1 MSTAPSVYP
10 SIFMLPGR
18 DRRLRSGHPWVY
30 SNEIR
35 MNAEALALEPG
46 APVILNRVDG
56 KALGVG
62 TFNPHALIA
71 FRAFSME
78 AGAVLDTAFVE
89 ARLRRAL
96 GLRERL
102 FADPFYRLVH
112 AEADGLPGL
121 VADRFGDVLVVQVT
135 TAGMEGLLP
144 DVLAAA
150 ADVLAPEAVVLRNDT
165 PARRAEGLDTYVRL
179 ASGGLD
185 GAVEVNEGSLK
196 FFADLMGGQKTGWF
210 FDQRDNRAFLAS
222 LADGV
227 RMLDVYCYS
236 GAFAV
241 AGAVAGASEVLA
253 FDRSEA
259 ALELA
264 RRAAREN
271 GVDGSCTF
279 ERGDS
284 FEVMEALG
292 QAGERFGVVVA
303 DPPAFVKSRGELK
316 SGLKGYR
323 KLARL
328 AARLVEPGG
337 YLFLASCSHN
347 VEPGAFA
354 QEVGRGVARA
364 ERSGRI
370 IRSAGAGPDHPVHPF
385 LPETAYLKT
394 LVLQLD

>member
-1 MSTAPSVYP
+1 
-10 SIFMLPGR
+10 MLPGR

-89 ARLRRAL
+89 ALLRRAL

-112 AEADGLPGL
+112 AGADGLPGL